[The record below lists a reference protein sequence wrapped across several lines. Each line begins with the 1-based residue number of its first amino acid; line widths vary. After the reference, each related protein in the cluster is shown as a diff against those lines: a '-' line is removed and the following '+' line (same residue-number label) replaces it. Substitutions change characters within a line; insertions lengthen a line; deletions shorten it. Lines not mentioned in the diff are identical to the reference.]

1 MSETDKL
8 SFIPARAGRASE
20 DIALQIEAAIIEG
33 RISPGEKLPSERDMQ
48 AQFKTG
54 RGVVREA
61 QQILK
66 QKGLIEIKKGSKGGA
81 FVKQVEVDSV
91 SESFTL
97 FLKQKN
103 IDPESLIEFRE
114 SLDRTITSLA
124 VTRGSKEEKE
134 ALVKKTLELEKYV
147 SGDDP
152 DMRTI
157 AELDRGLNIQLS
169 RMAKNPVFE
178 WIMHAIQK
186 GFSSFDYALYDDP
199 DYREMTVSNWKETA
213 REIAAEEP
221 LKALTFVGNH
231 YLMLLRCVQERNGE
245 LPNRKIFLDNPKINN
260 K

>member
-1 MSETDKL
+1 MSKENKL
-8 SFIPARAGRASE
+8 SFIPAQVGRASE

-33 RISPGEKLPSERDMQ
+33 RIMPGERLPSERDMQ

-66 QKGLIEIKKGSKGGA
+66 QKGLIGIKKGSKGGA

-114 SLDRTITSLA
+114 SLDRTITYLA
-124 VTRGSKEEKE
+124 VARGTREEKNS
-134 ALVKKTLELEKYV
+134 LVQKTLELEKYACV
-147 SGDDP
+147 DEP
-152 DMRTI
+152 NMRTI
-157 AELDRGLNIQLS
+157 AELDRALNIQLAQ
-169 RMAKNPVFE
+169 MAKNPVFE
-178 WIMHAIQK
+178 WVMHAIQQ
-186 GFSSFDYALYDDP
+186 GFSSYDYALYDDP
-199 DYREMTVSNWKETA
+199 EYREMTVSNWKETA

-221 LKALTFVGNH
+221 LKALTYIGNH
-231 YLMLLRCVQERNGE
+231 YLMLLRCVQEKNGA
-245 LPNRKIFLDNPKINN
+245 LPNRKNFLKNS
-260 K
+260 